1 MDRIVSLVA
10 AVLAAAVLAEGAAAR
25 PAYLA
30 PVREPDLGTTIVR
43 ISGDAGTAIAG
54 TKGRWGRDA
63 RHAYS
68 KQAPWNADGSL
79 LLLQNRD
86 GGSPARLLLDGRTY
100 KPRALECGDDVLW
113 DYRWH
118 PRRAQVLV
126 NVDKAGRELSLFD
139 VSECR
144 KVASWSL
151 PVEVDGIGSGEGN
164 VTDDGRY
171 VALGN
176 DDVLFVVDL
185 TAPSGPARTG
195 PMFDLVP
202 CGVDPSNGS
211 RDCRIG
217 NVSISPSGRY
227 VDVKFKGASEE
238 TKDLHR
244 ILAVDPATLALAP
257 HTMSATST
265 RCGSFAGRTDG
276 WIFPLKHA
284 DMARD
289 PFDGN
294 EDVIVGGRSCSGSK
308 LGRVVKVRL
317 RDGKV
322 TALTDPA
329 REASVAHVSMRN
341 KDRPGWAYLSY
352 FRAQGKRHSDEIV
365 AVKLDGSRTVERIAR
380 THGTSKGCYRCEA
393 HPAPSPDGRRVVFAS
408 NWAAEGGDAD
418 DIKAYVVETAQRTTT
433 NLPARSP
440 SAARTRQR

>member
-1 MDRIVSLVA
+1 MVRTVSLIA
-10 AVLAAAVLAEGAAAR
+10 LLTWSTLAQAR

-30 PVREPDLGTTIVR
+30 RTPELGNTLVR
-43 ISGDAGTAIAG
+43 IAGDTGTKVAG
-54 TKGRWGRDA
+54 TKGTWGADA

-86 GGSPARLLLDGRTY
+86 GGSPARLLLDGHTY
-100 KPRALECGDDVLW
+100 EPRPLECGDDVLW

-118 PRRAQVLV
+118 PQRAHVLV
-126 NVDKAGRELSLFD
+126 NVDKGGRELSFFD
-139 VSECR
+139 VTTCT
-144 KVASWSL
+144 KVAAWTL
-151 PVEVDGIGSGEGN
+151 PAKVEGIGAGEGN
-164 VTDDGRY
+164 LSDDGRY
-171 VALGN
+171 VALAN

-185 TAPSGPARTG
+185 AAPSGPAKTG
-195 PMFDLVP
+195 PMYPLVP
-202 CGVDPSNGS
+202 CGIDD
-211 RDCRIG
+211 DCRIG

-227 VDVKFKGASEE
+227 VDVKFKGKGEE

-244 ILAVDPATLALAP
+244 ILDVDPGTLALAP
-257 HTMSATST
+257 HAMSAGAL

-284 DMARD
+284 DMALD
-289 PFDGN
+289 PYDKG
-294 EDVIVGGRSCSGSK
+294 EDVIVGGRSCAGSK

-329 REASVAHVSMRN
+329 HEASVAHVSTRN
-341 KDRPGWAYLSY
+341 KERPGWAYVSY
-352 FRAQGKRHSDEIV
+352 FRSEGKRQSDEIV

-418 DIKAYVVETAQRTTT
+418 DIKDYVVEIPQRTTT

-440 SAARTRQR
+440 SAETTRHR

>member
-1 MDRIVSLVA
+1 MAHFAPRIAAVLLVA
-10 AVLAAAVLAEGAAAR
+10 ALSDRAAAR

-30 PVREPDLGTTIVR
+30 PAREPDLGTTIVR
-43 ISGDAGTAIAG
+43 ITGDAGTAIAG
-54 TKGRWGRDA
+54 TKGTWGRDA
-63 RHAYS
+63 RHVYS

-79 LLLQNRD
+79 LLLQNRG

-100 KPRALECGDDVLW
+100 APRALACGDDVLW

-118 PRRAQVLV
+118 PRRPQVLV
-126 NVDKAGRELSLFD
+126 NVDKAGRELCLFD
-139 VSECR
+139 VVACR

-164 VTDDGRY
+164 LSDDGRY
-171 VALGN
+171 VALAN

-185 TAPSGPARTG
+185 AAESGKAKTG
-195 PMFDLVP
+195 PMFRLEP
-202 CGVDPSNGS
+202 CGIDDD
-211 RDCRIG
+211 DCAIG

-227 VDVKFKGASEE
+227 VDVKFKGRSEE

-244 ILAVDPATLALAP
+244 ILEVDPATLALAP
-257 HTMSATST
+257 HAMSSGAA

-294 EDVIVGGRSCSGSK
+294 EDVIVGGRSCRGSK

-317 RDGKV
+317 RDGRV

-341 KDRPGWAYLSY
+341 RERPGWAYVSY
-352 FRAQGKRHSDEIV
+352 FRAEGKRFSDEIV

-408 NWAAEGGDAD
+408 NWAADGGDAD
-418 DIKAYVVETAQRTTT
+418 DIKAYVVEVPQRTTT
-433 NLPARSP
+433 NLPERSP
-440 SAARTRQR
+440 SAETTRHR

>member
-1 MDRIVSLVA
+1 MKRIVSQIA
-10 AVLAAAVLAEGAAAR
+10 AGLLVLADGAAAR
-25 PAYLA
+25 PAYLV
-30 PVREPDLGTTIVR
+30 PERDPELGTTIVR
-43 ISGDAGTAIAG
+43 IAGDAGTAIPG
-54 TKGRWGRDA
+54 TKGTWGRDA
-63 RHAYS
+63 RHVYS

-100 KPRALECGDDVLW
+100 APRALACGDDILW

-139 VSECR
+139 VAACR
-144 KVASWSL
+144 KVASWTL

-164 VTDDGRY
+164 LSDDGRY
-171 VALGN
+171 VALAD
-176 DDVLFVVDL
+176 DDVVFVVDL
-185 TAPSGPARTG
+185 SAPSGAAKTG
-195 PMFDLVP
+195 PLFDLKP
-202 CGVDPSNGS
+202 CKGCG
-211 RDCRIG
+211 IG

-227 VDVKFKGASEE
+227 VDVKFKGKDEE

-244 ILAVDPATLALAP
+244 ILEVDAATLALAP
-257 HTMSATST
+257 HAMSPRAT

-289 PFDGN
+289 PFDHD
-294 EDVIVGGRSCSGSK
+294 EDVIIGGRSCAGSK

-317 RDGKV
+317 KDGRV

-329 REASVAHVSMRN
+329 HEASVAHVSTRN
-341 KDRPGWAYLSY
+341 RDRPGWAYVSY
-352 FRAQGKRHSDEIV
+352 FRAEGKRFSDEIV

-408 NWAAEGGDAD
+408 NWGQDGGDAD

-440 SAARTRQR
+440 SAESTRHR

>member
-1 MDRIVSLVA
+1 MERIVSGIAAALLVA
-10 AVLAAAVLAEGAAAR
+10 AVLAGGAAAR
-25 PAYLA
+25 PAYLVPERDPA
-30 PVREPDLGTTIVR
+30 LGTTIVR
-43 ISGDAGTAIAG
+43 IAGDTGTAIPG
-54 TKGRWGRDA
+54 TKGTWGRDA
-63 RHAYS
+63 RHVYS

-100 KPRALECGDDVLW
+100 APRALACGDEFLW

-126 NVDKAGRELSLFD
+126 NVDKAGRELCLFD
-139 VSECR
+139 VLACR

-151 PVEVDGIGSGEGN
+151 PVEVDGIGAGEGN
-164 VTDDGRY
+164 LSDDGRY
-171 VALGN
+171 LALGN
-176 DDVLFVVDL
+176 DDVVFVVDL
-185 TAPSGPARTG
+185 SAPSGPAKTG
-195 PMFDLVP
+195 PRFDLEP
-202 CGVDPSNGS
+202 CGFEG
-211 RDCRIG
+211 DCTIG
-217 NVSISPSGRY
+217 NLSISPSGRY
-227 VDVKFKGASEE
+227 VDVKFKGKIED

-244 ILAVDPATLALAP
+244 ILEVDPATLALAP
-257 HTMSATST
+257 HTMSAGAT
-265 RCGSFAGRTDG
+265 RCGSFQGRTDG

-294 EDVIVGGRSCSGSK
+294 EDVIVGGRSCPGNK

-329 REASVAHVSMRN
+329 HEASVAHVSTRN
-341 KDRPGWAYLSY
+341 RERPGWAYVSY
-352 FRAQGKRHSDEIV
+352 FRAEGKRHSDEIV

-408 NWAAEGGDAD
+408 NWAEGGGGSD
-418 DIKAYVVETAQRTTT
+418 DIKAYVAETAQRTTT

-440 SAARTRQR
+440 SAESARHK

>member
-1 MDRIVSLVA
+1 MERIVSGIAAALLVA
-10 AVLAAAVLAEGAAAR
+10 AVLAGGAAAR
-25 PAYLA
+25 PAYLVPERDPA
-30 PVREPDLGTTIVR
+30 LGTTIVR
-43 ISGDAGTAIAG
+43 IAGDTGTAIPGSKG
-54 TKGRWGRDA
+54 TWGRDA
-63 RHAYS
+63 RHVYS

-100 KPRALECGDDVLW
+100 APRALACGDEVLW

-126 NVDKAGRELSLFD
+126 NVDKAGRELCLFD
-139 VSECR
+139 VVACR

-151 PVEVDGIGSGEGN
+151 PARVDGIGAGEGN
-164 VTDDGRY
+164 LSDDGRY
-171 VALGN
+171 AALAN
-176 DDVLFVVDL
+176 DDVVFVVDL
-185 TAPSGPARTG
+185 SAPPGAAKTG
-195 PMFDLVP
+195 PLFDLEKCDD
-202 CGVDPSNGS
+202 CG
-211 RDCRIG
+211 IG

-227 VDVKFKGASEE
+227 VDVKFKGKGEE

-244 ILAVDPATLALAP
+244 ILEVDAATLALAP
-257 HTMSATST
+257 HAMSPNAA
-265 RCGSFAGRTDG
+265 RCGSYAGRTDG

-289 PFDGN
+289 PFDHD
-294 EDVIVGGRSCSGSK
+294 EDVIVGGRSCAGSK

-317 RDGKV
+317 KDGKV

-329 REASVAHVSMRN
+329 HEASVAHVSMRN
-341 KDRPGWAYLSY
+341 RDRPGWAYVSY
-352 FRAQGKRHSDEIV
+352 FRAEGKRFSDEIV

-393 HPAPSPDGRRVVFAS
+393 HPAPSPDGRRVIFAS
-408 NWAAEGGDAD
+408 NWAADGGDTE

-440 SAARTRQR
+440 SAESTRHR